1 MEKDISSLAQQMLGE
16 DGSKAISGKSSE
28 LERLANS
35 PDGQKVKQMLDS
47 SGGIE
52 NALSSGDAESLK
64 KALGHF
70 HQPGILPKRLDGP
83 IEELRALIRP

>member
-64 KALGHF
+64 KALGSVLKTKE
-70 HQPGILPKRLDGP
+70 GMRLASQLSDMFNKK
-83 IEELRALIRP
+83 